1 MAHLLSTS
9 YSVKFS
15 SGCKPLIQD
24 SIVFPKSV
32 SFQTSKTQF
41 TRLLLQGERSQSN
54 STVRATTL
62 SANREAPNEPSQGI
76 HQTCSEPSKSK
87 RVMVIGGDGY
97 CGWATALHLSKKGYE
112 VAIVDS
118 LVRRLFDHQLGIDSL
133 TPISSIHD
141 RLRCWKALTGKSIEL
156 YIGDICDFE
165 FLTDAFK
172 SFEPEAV
179 VHFGEQRSAPY
190 SMIDRSRAVFTQ
202 NNNVIGTLNVLFAIK
217 EFGEHCHLVKLG
229 TMGEYGTPNIDIEE
243 GYITITHNGRT
254 DTLPYPKQASSFYHL
269 SKVHDSNNIAF
280 TCKAWGIRATDL
292 NQGVVYGVRTDETEM
307 HEELINRLD
316 YDGVFGT
323 ALNRFCV
330 QAAVD
335 HPLTVYGKGG
345 QVKALF
351 MTQSYLTHTYTK
363 LVCCIVC
370 HLLILMFLLCQTRGY
385 LDIRDTVQCVEIAIA
400 NPAQAGEF
408 RVFNQFTEQFS
419 VNELAAL
426 VTKAGKKLGLDVQTT
441 SVPNPRVEAEQHY
454 YNAKHTKLIELGLKP
469 HLLSDSL
476 LDSLL
481 NFALKYKDRVDR
493 KQIMPS
499 VSWRKIGAKPK
510 TVTA

>member
-1 MAHLLSTS
+1 MAHLLSVSCSLKASTLEKRYPKELNKGS
-9 YSVKFS
+9 KVFS
-15 SGCKPLIQD
+15 
-24 SIVFPKSV
+24 KSLTLPTPSSPFKNTTV
-32 SFQTSKTQF
+32 EKKKTKQ
-41 TRLLLQGERSQSN
+41 LK
-54 STVRATTL
+54 TVNATTL
-62 SANREAPNEPSQGI
+62 PTTQEAQTQNSSSALS
-76 HQTCSEPSKSK
+76 SKPK

-97 CGWATALHLSKKGYE
+97 CGWATALHLSKKNYE

-118 LVRRLFDHQLGIDSL
+118 LVRRLFDHQLGLDSL
-133 TPISSIHD
+133 TPICSIQN
-141 RLRCWKALTGKSIEL
+141 RIQRWKSLTGKAIEL

-165 FLTDAFK
+165 FLADTFNSFK
-172 SFEPEAV
+172 PDSV

-202 NNNVIGTLNVLFAIK
+202 HNNVIGTLNVLFAIK
-217 EFGEHCHLVKLG
+217 EFSESCHLVKLG

-254 DTLPYPKQASSFYHL
+254 DTLPFPKQASSFYHL

-307 HEELINRLD
+307 HEELCNRFD

-330 QAAVD
+330 QAAVG

-345 QVKALF
+345 
-351 MTQSYLTHTYTK
+351 
-363 LVCCIVC
+363 
-370 HLLILMFLLCQTRGY
+370 QTRGY
-385 LDIRDTVQCVEIAIA
+385 LDIRDTVQCVELAIA
-400 NPAQAGEF
+400 NPAQQGEF

-419 VNELAAL
+419 VNDLASL
-426 VTKAGKKLGLDVQTT
+426 VTRAGEKLGLKVDTI
-441 SVPNPRVEAEQHY
+441 SVPNPRVEAEEHY

-481 NFALKYKDRVDR
+481 NFAIKFKDRVDTR
-493 KQIMPS
+493 QIMPS
-499 VSWRKIGAKPK
+499 VSWRKIGVKPR
-510 TVTA
+510 TVSAT

>member
-9 YSVKFS
+9 YTLDIS
-15 SGCKPLIQD
+15 SGSKLHSRRLYQISKVLPSSYIL
-24 SIVFPKSV
+24 
-32 SFQTSKTQF
+32 QTSKSPVE
-41 TRLLLQGERSQSN
+41 RLVLLGKRPKRSC
-54 STVRATTL
+54 TVRATTL
-62 SANREAPNEPSQGI
+62 PLSQEAKAQPSSGS
-76 HQTCSEPSKSK
+76 HQTSTGPSEPK

-97 CGWATALHLSKKGYE
+97 CGWATALHLSNKNYE

-118 LVRRLFDHQLGIDSL
+118 LVRRLFDHQLGLDSL
-133 TPISSIHD
+133 TPISSIHN
-141 RLRCWKALTGKSIEL
+141 RIRRWKSLTGKTIQL
-156 YIGDICDFE
+156 FIGDICDFE
-165 FLTDAFK
+165 FLSETFN
-172 SFEPEAV
+172 SFEPDAV

-217 EFGEHCHLVKLG
+217 EFREECHLVKLG

-307 HEELINRLD
+307 HEELCNRFD

-330 QAAVD
+330 QAAVG
-335 HPLTVYGKGG
+335 HALTVYGKGG
-345 QVKALF
+345 
-351 MTQSYLTHTYTK
+351 
-363 LVCCIVC
+363 
-370 HLLILMFLLCQTRGY
+370 QTRGY
-385 LDIRDTVQCVEIAIA
+385 LDIRDTVQCVELAIA
-400 NPAQAGEF
+400 NPAQRGEF

-426 VTKAGKKLGLDVQTT
+426 VTKAGEKLGFPVETI
-441 SVPNPRVEAEQHY
+441 SVPNPRVEAEEHY
-454 YNAKHTKLIELGLKP
+454 YNAKHTKLIELGLQP

-481 NFALKYKDRVDR
+481 NFTVKYKDRVDT

-499 VSWRKIGAKPK
+499 VSWRKIGVKPK
-510 TVTA
+510 TIAA

>member
-9 YSVKFS
+9 CTLKIAP
-15 SGCKPLIQD
+15 GCKPNSRLNQD
-24 SIVFPKSV
+24 SLAFSASF
-32 SFQTSKTQF
+32 SFQTSKSPF
-41 TRLLLQGERSQSN
+41 RSFRLPVERFRTN
-54 STVRATTL
+54 STLQETTIPSSGFRA
-62 SANREAPNEPSQGI
+62 SSGEG
-76 HQTCSEPSKSK
+76 SKAEK
-87 RVMVIGGDGY
+87 VMVIGGDGY

-118 LVRRLFDHQLGIDSL
+118 LVRRLFDQQLGIDSL
-133 TPISSIHD
+133 TPISSIHS
-141 RLRCWKALTGKSIEL
+141 RVRRWKALTGKSMNSTLVIFVTL
-156 YIGDICDFE
+156 K
-165 FLTDAFK
+165 TFK
-172 SFEPEAV
+172 SFEPDAV

-217 EFGEHCHLVKLG
+217 EYRDHCHLVKLG

-254 DTLPYPKQASSFYHL
+254 DTLPYPKQE
-269 SKVHDSNNIAF
+269 
-280 TCKAWGIRATDL
+280 TD
-292 NQGVVYGVRTDETEM
+292 M
-307 HEELINRLD
+307 HEELCNRLD

-330 QAAVD
+330 QAAVG

-345 QVKALF
+345 
-351 MTQSYLTHTYTK
+351 
-363 LVCCIVC
+363 
-370 HLLILMFLLCQTRGY
+370 QTRGY
-385 LDIRDTVQCVEIAIA
+385 LDIRDTVQCVELAIA
-400 NPAQAGEF
+400 NPANRGEF

-426 VTKAGKKLGLDVQTT
+426 VTKAGKNLGIEVQTT
-441 SVPNPRVEAEQHY
+441 SVPNPRVEAEEHY
-454 YNAKHTKLIELGLKP
+454 YNAKHTKLIELGLQP

-481 NFALKYKDRVDR
+481 NFAVEYKDRVDM

-499 VSWRKIGAKPK
+499 VSWKGIGAKPK
-510 TVTA
+510 TVAA

>member
-9 YSVKFS
+9 SSVMIS
-15 SGCKPLIQD
+15 SSYKPCGQPLNP
-24 SIVFPKSV
+24 VRTAFPT
-32 SFQTSKTQF
+32 SFTIQTSKSPF
-41 TRLLLQGERSQSN
+41 KRLVSQGDRAGRSSV
-54 STVRATTL
+54 VRATAAPVSQEV
-62 SANREAPNEPSQGI
+62 SAQPKYGSNQSPNES
-76 HQTCSEPSKSK
+76 SKPQ

-97 CGWATALHLSKKGYE
+97 CGWATALHLSNKGYE

-118 LVRRLFDHQLGIDSL
+118 LVRRLFDHQLGLDSL
-133 TPISSIHD
+133 TPISSIHN
-141 RLRCWKALTGKSIEL
+141 RLRCWKAITGKTVEL

-165 FLTDAFK
+165 FLSETFH
-172 SFEPEAV
+172 SFEPDAV

-202 NNNVIGTLNVLFAIK
+202 KNNVIGTLNVLFAIK
-217 EFGEHCHLVKLG
+217 EFREQCHLVKLG

-292 NQGVVYGVRTDETEM
+292 NQGVVYGLRTDETSM
-307 HEELINRLD
+307 HEELYNRFD

-330 QAAVD
+330 QAAVS

-345 QVKALF
+345 
-351 MTQSYLTHTYTK
+351 
-363 LVCCIVC
+363 
-370 HLLILMFLLCQTRGY
+370 QTRGY
-385 LDIRDTVQCVEIAIA
+385 LDIRDTVQCVELAIA
-400 NPAQAGEF
+400 NPAQPGEF

-441 SVPNPRVEAEQHY
+441 SVPNPRVEAEEHY

-481 NFALKYKDRVDR
+481 NFTIKFKDRVDR
-493 KQIMPS
+493 KQIMPN
-499 VSWRKIGAKPK
+499 VSWRKIGVK
-510 TVTA
+510 TQTVPAN